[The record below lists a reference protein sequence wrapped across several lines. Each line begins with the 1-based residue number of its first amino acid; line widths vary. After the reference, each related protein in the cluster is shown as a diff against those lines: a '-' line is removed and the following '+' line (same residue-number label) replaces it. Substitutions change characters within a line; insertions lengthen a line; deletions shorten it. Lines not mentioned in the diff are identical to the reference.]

1 MRRFAADVWWVAVY
15 ELGEAVR
22 TRLFQLV
29 LLLYVGGIAG
39 STWFFVKLLQ
49 GAEESAASTLGVP
62 GTERPGAMM
71 GTFLQNAELIAFVG
85 RFAGPAAN
93 VSELLKEPLLGL
105 FIGMVS
111 MALLPAVLTFSAS
124 GSIAAEVKS
133 RSIRYLLCRTGRL
146 QIGLG
151 KLAGQLLIALVATAL
166 GGAVCWGMG
175 MTLMIGNPPTDLA
188 LSLLERSAR
197 ASIWALPFAGLGLA
211 ASQWIPSPN
220 GARVVAGSVIFAMP
234 LAAFWLHLKSGTDLL
249 GRLADL
255 AGMFIATTAWTDFWS
270 TDPSV
275 FAAAAVRSVVL
286 AVVYYSLGHVIFARR
301 NL

>member
-15 ELGEAVR
+15 ELGEAAR

-29 LLLYVGGIAG
+29 LLLYVGGMVGA
-39 STWFFVKLLQ
+39 TWFFVKLLQ
-49 GAEESAASTLGVP
+49 SAEESAADTLGVP
-62 GTERPGAMM
+62 STARPGAMM
-71 GTFLQNAELIAFVG
+71 DTFLKNEELIAFVG
-85 RFAGPAAN
+85 KLAGEGTN
-93 VSELLKEPLLGL
+93 VPELLREPLLGL
-105 FIGMVS
+105 YIGMIA

-124 GSIAAEVKS
+124 GSIATEVKS

-151 KLAGQLLIALVATAL
+151 KLAGQLLIALAATLL
-166 GGAVCWGMG
+166 GAAVCWALG
-175 MTLMIGNPPTDLA
+175 MTLMVGNPPAALA

-197 ASIWALPFAGLGLA
+197 ASIWALPFAGIGLA

-220 GARVVAGSVIFAMP
+220 GARVVAGSVVFAMP

-255 AGMFIATTAWTDFWS
+255 AGMFLATTAWADFWS
-270 TDPSV
+270 TDLTV
-275 FAAAAVRSVVL
+275 FGGAAVRSLVL
-286 AVVYYSLGHVIFARR
+286 AVVYYSVGHAVFARR